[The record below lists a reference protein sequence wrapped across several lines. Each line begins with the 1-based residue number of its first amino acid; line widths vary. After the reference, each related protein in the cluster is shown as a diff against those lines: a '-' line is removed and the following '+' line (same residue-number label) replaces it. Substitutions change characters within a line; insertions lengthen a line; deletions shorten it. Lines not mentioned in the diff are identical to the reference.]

1 MKQHLEVKDSA
12 EVSIPDADYIL
23 RDGAAWFKVNG
34 MTVRI
39 RSIGTAIYIRAW
51 EGDQVF
57 NEPIFEAN
65 VDPQWT
71 DPEDG
76 PCPNALWYDTSK
88 ELE

>member
-1 MKQHLEVKDSA
+1 MEQHLEVADSA

-65 VDPQWT
+65 VDPQW
-71 DPEDG
+71 EDKDEG
-76 PCPNALWYDTSK
+76 PWPNDLWYDISK

>member
-1 MKQHLEVKDSA
+1 MLQHLEVKDSA
-12 EVSIPDADYIL
+12 EVSIPDADYVL

-34 MTVRI
+34 MTLRV

-65 VDPQWT
+65 VDPEWQ
-71 DPEDG
+71 DKEDG
-76 PCPNALWYDTSK
+76 PWPNDLWYDTSK
-88 ELE
+88 ELK